1 MVLLSIVEIAV
12 PKLATNRDDLNIA
25 LRRDHS
31 NVMLSG
37 HPQVC
42 DLTCERIVDRERV
55 RNRVEHWLQMGN
67 NRGGFCPSKRVK
79 NSTPGAGVGMEVARQ
94 LTEPGVRGGRRT

>member
-1 MVLLSIVEIAV
+1 MRILLLLSIVEIAV
-12 PKLATNRDDLNIA
+12 PKLATNCGDVNIA

-42 DLTCERIVDRERV
+42 DLTRVRIVNHKRV
-55 RNRVEHWLQMGN
+55 RNRVEQWLQILAKFLLSLEELSP
-67 NRGGFCPSKRVK
+67 R
-79 NSTPGAGVGMEVARQ
+79 AI
-94 LTEPGVRGGRRT
+94 